1 MWSGGIIHLHAKDW
15 NPKMPFRKSL
25 LLVIASFYLGGCT
38 YFQFPGVH
46 KVEVQQGNII
56 TEDMVV
62 ALRVGMTKAQVRYV
76 MGTPL
81 IADTFNQD
89 RWDYFYSNQQ
99 GAKTKKLDNLTVYF
113 ENGKLA
119 TIDRNPQAEKK
130 DKKDKKKKDD

>member
-1 MWSGGIIHLHAKDW
+1 
-15 NPKMPFRKSL
+15 MPFRKSL
-25 LLVIASFYLGGCT
+25 LLVIASFYLGGCA

-56 TEDMVV
+56 TEDMVS
-62 ALRVGMTKAQVRYV
+62 ALRVGMTKSQVRYV

-81 IADTFNQD
+81 IADTFNQN

-113 ENGKLA
+113 ESGKLA
-119 TIDRNPQAEKK
+119 KIDRDSQAKK
-130 DKKDKKKKDD
+130 TDDED